1 MDTPDGIVVA
11 RRVRVPASSANLGP
25 GFDTLGIAWQCY
37 TEVTVEPADAF
48 SMTAEGE
55 GASYVGRNHVVARF
69 LRGKFGHERFR
80 LHVRSEVPMT
90 RGMGSSAAIHAAAA
104 AAGGVADPFAYTAEL
119 EGHADNAAAATMGGL
134 VTGAMV
140 DGRAVA
146 AKLPLDPSLRFV
158 LVIPDRHLRTA
169 DARRVLPRSLPR
181 ADVVQQLGRFGQ
193 LIAGLADHRLL
204 EPHCTEDWVHQRQRT
219 KLFPESTQII
229 GSMVSSGALAACW
242 SGAGPT
248 LLAMCN
254 EQTLDAVLGAAGR
267 AVKDL
272 GVEAT
277 VRPIEVDLQGLLIE
291 E

>member
-1 MDTPDGIVVA
+1 MDVADGIVVA

-48 SMTAEGE
+48 DMTAEGE

-69 LRGKFGHERFR
+69 LRGRFGHERFR

-90 RGMGSSAAIHAAAA
+90 RGMGSSAAIHVAAA
-104 AAGGVADPFAYTAEL
+104 AAGGVADPFAYTAQL
-119 EGHADNAAAATMGGL
+119 EGHADNAAAAAMGGL

-146 AKLPLDPSLRFV
+146 ARLALDPALRFV

-181 ADVVQQLGRFGQ
+181 SEVVQQLARFGQ
-193 LIAGLADHRLL
+193 LIAGLGDHRLL
-204 EPHCTEDWVHQRQRT
+204 GPHCTEDWVHQRQRT
-219 KLFPESTQII
+219 KLFPESAPII
-229 GSMVSSGALAACW
+229 DAMVAGGALAGCW

-248 LLAMCN
+248 LLGICL
-254 EQTLDAVLGAAGR
+254 EGTLDSVVAAAQRSMQERRVDGI
-267 AVKDL
+267 
-272 GVEAT
+272 
-277 VRPIEVDLQGLLIE
+277 VRPIEVDLHGLVIDE
-291 E
+291 